1 MKAAAAV
8 AEILKR
14 EGVEFL
20 IGYPVNNIIEE
31 SARADIRTIIVRQE
45 RIGLHM
51 ADAVSRVTSGQQIG
65 VFAMQHGPGTENAF
79 GGVAQAYGDSSPI
92 VVLPGGYPRRL
103 INVAPNFNAFL
114 SFQRVTK
121 WCEQV
126 TVADAV
132 PDAMRRAFTQVRNGR
147 PRPVMVE
154 IPADVMAEEVPEPL
168 AYEPVPRT
176 RYAPDP
182 QALSAVAERLVSAC
196 LYTHL
201 TLPTKL
207 EV

>member
-20 IGYPVNNIIEE
+20 IGYPVNSIIEA

-45 RIGLHM
+45 RTGLHM
-51 ADAVSRVTSGQQIG
+51 ADAVSRVCSGQQVG

-103 INVAPNFNAFL
+103 INVPPNFNAFL
-114 SFQRVTK
+114 NFQHVTK

-154 IPADVMAEEVPEPL
+154 IPADVVTDEVPEPL
-168 AYEPVPRT
+168 N
-176 RYAPDP
+176 YAPDP
-182 QALSAVAERLVSAC
+182 
-196 LYTHL
+196 T
-201 TLPTKL
+201 
-207 EV
+207 